1 MSKGNPRHFPNKPAN
16 KKGNWCQHCED
27 INGEL
32 YCMYHGDTS
41 KCKGNPHNC
50 IKVAYKQF
58 ASLKERYK
66 DQILKGRV

>member
-1 MSKGNPRHFPNKPAN
+1 
-16 KKGNWCQHCED
+16 
-27 INGEL
+27 
-32 YCMYHGDTS
+32 MYHGDTS